1 MMTIEMREENA
12 LRRAHCERVRP
23 IRLDRGRYLVAS
35 STQRGHGYLVH
46 VDTDGT
52 IACDCPAAQWEFP
65 CKHASAVRELEK
77 LERAPLRAAS

>member
-1 MMTIEMREENA
+1 MMTIEMREHNA
-12 LRRAHCERVRP
+12 LRRAHDERVRP

-35 STQRGHGYLVH
+35 STLPGHGYMVH

-65 CKHASAVRELEK
+65 CKHASAVRELEQVPQP
-77 LERAPLRAAS
+77 PLRAAS